1 MSRMGCIKTFLSNHK
16 LLWKIIVF
24 SFTLFFV
31 GLIFHW
37 FCVPRVLFDKPTS
50 TVLFDSR
57 GDLLAARIAEDGQWR
72 FPSTDTLD
80 CRFVKCL
87 LNYEDRRFFSH
98 CGVDVVAIVRAFK
111 KNIQEGRFR
120 EGAST
125 LTMQVARMARG
136 NQPRTLK
143 NKLIEILWALDIE
156 LSYSKEEIL
165 KLYLSNAPFGGNIVG
180 IDAASWR
187 YFQRD
192 LSRLSWAELSTLA
205 VLPNSP
211 ALIHLG
217 KNRES
222 LKRKRDLLLKI
233 LNDRGVLSNE
243 EYELSLAESLPE
255 KPFPLPNYTPHLID
269 YKSKTDRGS
278 FVSTFIDKRVQI
290 QVQRLANDYNTRY
303 RNSNHVDN
311 IAVLV
316 LDVER
321 GEPLVYVGNTT
332 NISVEASH
340 VDIIQS
346 ERSPGSTLKP
356 FLYAAMISNGLITP
370 KRLISDTPLSINGF
384 TPQNFNKT
392 FSGAVRADDAI
403 VQSLNVPLVRMLSM
417 YSVGRFMEDLKWL
430 GMSSLRYDEDHYGA
444 SLILGGAEVSLWDLC
459 QMYRRL
465 AYNLKNVK
473 SSDDSTMADRR
484 ISRSATWFAFEAMS
498 KLNRPEEE
506 SEWRHFSSMKN
517 IAWKTGT
524 SWGSRDA
531 WSVGVTPKYVVGV
544 WVGNATGEGR
554 AGMTGVGFAAPVMFD
569 VFSLLD
575 DSGWFSPPYGE
586 MEQVRVCKKS
596 GYVASTICEDVS
608 VEYLPES
615 ANLTS
620 SCPFCQWV
628 HLSKDGRW
636 QLNSS
641 CVSISEIE
649 TKPWFVLPAAQ
660 EYYYKY
666 RHADYRQ
673 LPPFRED
680 CEGSKIDQIDLIYPE
695 HNMMVVIPRGFDGSL
710 EKVVCEAVSRR
721 TDAVLYWHLDQ
732 QFVGETGNG
741 IHQIAL
747 APSLGEHILSVV
759 DDLGNRKTISFEVK

>member
-1 MSRMGCIKTFLSNHK
+1 MSKIDRIKTFLSNHK
-16 LLWKIIVF
+16 LLWRCFVF
-24 SFTLFFV
+24 SFFLFLGFW
-31 GLIFHW
+31 IFHF
-37 FCVPRVLFDKPTS
+37 FCMPKVLFDKPTS
-50 TVLFDSR
+50 TVLLDNR

-80 CRFVKCL
+80 YRFVECL

-98 CGVDVVAIVRAFK
+98 CGIDVVAIFRAIK
-111 KNIQEGRFR
+111 KNIQEGRFS

-143 NKLIEILWALDIE
+143 NKLIEMLWALDIE
-156 LSYSKEEIL
+156 LTYSKEDIL

-180 IDAASWR
+180 IDAAAWR

-211 ALIHLG
+211 SLIHLG

-243 EYELSLAESLPE
+243 EYKLSLVETLPE

-269 YKSKTDRGS
+269 YRSKTEKGS
-278 FVSTFIDKRVQI
+278 FVSTFIDKRTQI
-290 QVQRLANDYNTRY
+290 QVQRLADDYNVRY

-316 LDVER
+316 LDVES

-332 NISVEASH
+332 NVSVEASH

-384 TPQNFNKT
+384 TPHNFNKT
-392 FSGAVRADDAI
+392 FSGAVHADDAI
-403 VQSLNVPLVRMLSM
+403 VQSLNVPLVRMLSS

-430 GMSSLRYDEDHYGA
+430 GMRSLRYDEDHYGA

-465 AYNLKNVK
+465 AYNLKK
-473 SSDDSTMADRR
+473 GKITDDSVDCR
-484 ISRSATWFAFEAMS
+484 ISRSATWFAFDAMS
-498 KLNRPEEE
+498 KLSRPEEE
-506 SEWRHFSSMKN
+506 ADWQHFSSMKN

-531 WSVGVTPKYVVGV
+531 WSVGITSRYIVGV

-554 AGMTGVGFAAPVMFD
+554 AGLTGVGFASPIMFD

-575 DSGWFSPPYGE
+575 DSEWFSPPCDE
-586 MEQVRVCKKS
+586 MVQVRVCRKS
-596 GYVASTICEDVS
+596 GHIASSICDDVS
-608 VEYLPES
+608 VEYLPKS
-615 ANLTS
+615 VNTTPN
-620 SCPFCQWV
+620 CPYCRWV
-628 HLSKDGRW
+628 HLSKDGKW
-636 QLNSS
+636 QVNSS

-649 TKPWFVLPAAQ
+649 TKSWFVLPAAQ
-660 EYYYKY
+660 EYYYKF
-666 RHADYRQ
+666 RHADYRV

-680 CEGSKIDQIDLIYPE
+680 CEGEKEDQVDLIYPA
-695 HNMMVVIPRGFDGSL
+695 HNTIVVIPRGFDGTP
-710 EKVVCEAVSRR
+710 ENMVCEAVARR
-721 TDAVLYWHLDQ
+721 QEAILYWHLDQ
-732 QFVGETGNG
+732 QFVGETKNG
-741 IHQIAL
+741 IHQISMN
-747 APSLGEHILSVV
+747 PPVGEHLLSIV
-759 DDLGNRKTISFEVK
+759 DDLGNRKTISFRVE

>member
-1 MSRMGCIKTFLSNHK
+1 MSRMGRIKTFLSNHK

-111 KNIQEGRFR
+111 KNIQEGRFS

-255 KPFPLPNYTPHLID
+255 KPFPLPNYTPHLIE

-316 LDVER
+316 LDVES

-554 AGMTGVGFAAPVMFD
+554 AGMTGVSFAAPVMFD

-596 GYVASTICEDVS
+596 GYMASTICEDVS

>member
-1 MSRMGCIKTFLSNHK
+1 MGCIKTFLSNHK

-111 KNIQEGRFR
+111 KNIQEGRFS

-316 LDVER
+316 LDVES

-356 FLYAAMISNGLITP
+356 FLYAAMISNGVITP
-370 KRLISDTPLSINGF
+370 KRLIADTPLSINGF
-384 TPQNFNKT
+384 TPHNFNKN
-392 FSGAVRADDAI
+392 FSGAVQADEAI
-403 VQSLNVPLVRMLSM
+403 IQSLNVPLVRMLSL
-417 YSVGRFMEDLKWL
+417 YTVGRFMEDLKWL
-430 GMSSLRYDEDHYGA
+430 GMKSLRYDEEYYGA

-459 QMYRRL
+459 QMYRCL
-465 AYNLKNVK
+465 AYNLKEDCDSSEVK
-473 SSDDSTMADRR
+473 GQRR
-484 ISRSATWFAFEAMS
+484 ISRAATWFAFEAMS

-531 WSVGVTPKYVVGV
+531 WSVGVTPKYIVGV

>member
-1 MSRMGCIKTFLSNHK
+1 MVGRIKTFLSNHK

-111 KNIQEGRFR
+111 KNIQEGRFS

-316 LDVER
+316 LDVES

-356 FLYAAMISNGLITP
+356 FLYAAMISNGVITP
-370 KRLISDTPLSINGF
+370 KRLIADTPLSINGF
-384 TPQNFNKT
+384 TPHNFNKN
-392 FSGAVRADDAI
+392 FSGAVQADEAI
-403 VQSLNVPLVRMLSM
+403 IQSLNVPLVRMLSL
-417 YSVGRFMEDLKWL
+417 YTVGRFMEDLKRL
-430 GMSSLRYDEDHYGA
+430 GMNSLRYDEEYYGA

-459 QMYRRL
+459 QMYRCL
-465 AYNLKNVK
+465 AYNLKEDCDSSEVK
-473 SSDDSTMADRR
+473 GQRR
-484 ISRSATWFAFEAMS
+484 ISRAATWFAFEAMS

>member
-1 MSRMGCIKTFLSNHK
+1 
-16 LLWKIIVF
+16 
-24 SFTLFFV
+24 
-31 GLIFHW
+31 
-37 FCVPRVLFDKPTS
+37 
-50 TVLFDSR
+50 
-57 GDLLAARIAEDGQWR
+57 
-72 FPSTDTLD
+72 
-80 CRFVKCL
+80 
-87 LNYEDRRFFSH
+87 
-98 CGVDVVAIVRAFK
+98 
-111 KNIQEGRFR
+111 
-120 EGAST
+120 
-125 LTMQVARMARG
+125 
-136 NQPRTLK
+136 
-143 NKLIEILWALDIE
+143 
-156 LSYSKEEIL
+156 
-165 KLYLSNAPFGGNIVG
+165 
-180 IDAASWR
+180 
-187 YFQRD
+187 
-192 LSRLSWAELSTLA
+192 
-205 VLPNSP
+205 
-211 ALIHLG
+211 
-217 KNRES
+217 
-222 LKRKRDLLLKI
+222 
-233 LNDRGVLSNE
+233 
-243 EYELSLAESLPE
+243 
-255 KPFPLPNYTPHLID
+255 
-269 YKSKTDRGS
+269 
-278 FVSTFIDKRVQI
+278 
-290 QVQRLANDYNTRY
+290 
-303 RNSNHVDN
+303 
-311 IAVLV
+311 
-316 LDVER
+316 
-321 GEPLVYVGNTT
+321 
-332 NISVEASH
+332 
-340 VDIIQS
+340 
-346 ERSPGSTLKP
+346 
-356 FLYAAMISNGLITP
+356 MISNGVITP
-370 KRLISDTPLSINGF
+370 KRLIADTPLSINGF
-384 TPQNFNKT
+384 TPHNFNKN
-392 FSGAVRADDAI
+392 FSGAVQADEAI
-403 VQSLNVPLVRMLSM
+403 IQSLNVPLVRMLSL
-417 YSVGRFMEDLKWL
+417 YTVGRFMEDLKWL
-430 GMSSLRYDEDHYGA
+430 GMKSLRYDEEYYGA

-459 QMYRRL
+459 QMYRCL
-465 AYNLKNVK
+465 AYNLKEDCDSSEVK
-473 SSDDSTMADRR
+473 GQRR
-484 ISRSATWFAFEAMS
+484 ISRAATWFAFEAMS

-517 IAWKTGT
+517 IAWRTGT

-531 WSVGVTPKYVVGV
+531 WSVGVTPKYIVGV

-695 HNMMVVIPRGFDGSL
+695 HNMMMVIPRGFDGSL

>member
-1 MSRMGCIKTFLSNHK
+1 
-16 LLWKIIVF
+16 
-24 SFTLFFV
+24 
-31 GLIFHW
+31 
-37 FCVPRVLFDKPTS
+37 
-50 TVLFDSR
+50 
-57 GDLLAARIAEDGQWR
+57 
-72 FPSTDTLD
+72 
-80 CRFVKCL
+80 
-87 LNYEDRRFFSH
+87 
-98 CGVDVVAIVRAFK
+98 
-111 KNIQEGRFR
+111 
-120 EGAST
+120 
-125 LTMQVARMARG
+125 
-136 NQPRTLK
+136 
-143 NKLIEILWALDIE
+143 
-156 LSYSKEEIL
+156 
-165 KLYLSNAPFGGNIVG
+165 
-180 IDAASWR
+180 
-187 YFQRD
+187 
-192 LSRLSWAELSTLA
+192 LSWAELSTLA

-316 LDVER
+316 LDVES

-356 FLYAAMISNGLITP
+356 FLYAAMISNGVITP
-370 KRLISDTPLSINGF
+370 KRLIADTPLSINGF
-384 TPQNFNKT
+384 TPHNFNKN
-392 FSGAVRADDAI
+392 FSGAVQADEAI
-403 VQSLNVPLVRMLSM
+403 IQSLNVPLVRMLSL
-417 YSVGRFMEDLKWL
+417 YTVGRFMEDLKWL
-430 GMSSLRYDEDHYGA
+430 GMKSLRYDEEYYGA

-459 QMYRRL
+459 QMYRCL
-465 AYNLKNVK
+465 AYNLKEDCDSSEVK
-473 SSDDSTMADRR
+473 GQRR
-484 ISRSATWFAFEAMS
+484 ISRAATWFAFEAMS

-596 GYVASTICEDVS
+596 GYMASTICEDVS

-636 QLNSS
+636 QLKSS
-641 CVSISEIE
+641 CVSISEID

-695 HNMMVVIPRGFDGSL
+695 HNMMMVIPRGFDGSL

>member
-1 MSRMGCIKTFLSNHK
+1 MSRMGRIKTFLSNHK

-111 KNIQEGRFR
+111 KNIQEGRFS

-278 FVSTFIDKRVQI
+278 FVSTFIDKRGQI

-316 LDVER
+316 LDVES

>member
-1 MSRMGCIKTFLSNHK
+1 MVGRIKTFLSNHK

-111 KNIQEGRFR
+111 KNIQEGRFS

-316 LDVER
+316 LDVES

-356 FLYAAMISNGLITP
+356 FLYAAMISNGVITP
-370 KRLISDTPLSINGF
+370 KRLIADTPLSINGF
-384 TPQNFNKT
+384 TPHNFNKN
-392 FSGAVRADDAI
+392 FSGAVQADEAI
-403 VQSLNVPLVRMLSM
+403 IQSLNVPLVRMLSL
-417 YSVGRFMEDLKWL
+417 YTVGRFMEDLKWL
-430 GMSSLRYDEDHYGA
+430 GMKSLRYDEEYYGA

-459 QMYRRL
+459 QMYRCL
-465 AYNLKNVK
+465 AYNLKEDCDSSEVK
-473 SSDDSTMADRR
+473 GQRR
-484 ISRSATWFAFEAMS
+484 ISRAATWFAFEAMS

>member
-1 MSRMGCIKTFLSNHK
+1 MSSMGCIKTFLSNHK

-98 CGVDVVAIVRAFK
+98 CGVDVVAIVRALK
-111 KNIQEGRFR
+111 KNIQEGRFS

-192 LSRLSWAELSTLA
+192 LSRLSWAEFSTLA

-316 LDVER
+316 LDVES

-649 TKPWFVLPAAQ
+649 TTPWFVLPAAQ

>member
-1 MSRMGCIKTFLSNHK
+1 MGCIKTFLSNHK

-111 KNIQEGRFR
+111 KNIQEGRFS

-316 LDVER
+316 LDVES

-356 FLYAAMISNGLITP
+356 FLYAAMISNGVITP
-370 KRLISDTPLSINGF
+370 KRLIADTPLSINGF
-384 TPQNFNKT
+384 TPHNFNKN
-392 FSGAVRADDAI
+392 FSGAVQADEAI
-403 VQSLNVPLVRMLSM
+403 IQSLNVPLVRMLSL
-417 YSVGRFMEDLKWL
+417 YTVGRFMEDLKWL
-430 GMSSLRYDEDHYGA
+430 GMKSLRYDEEYYGA

-459 QMYRRL
+459 QMYRCL
-465 AYNLKNVK
+465 AYNLKEDCDSSEVK
-473 SSDDSTMADRR
+473 GQRR
-484 ISRSATWFAFEAMS
+484 ISRTATWFAFEAMS

>member
-1 MSRMGCIKTFLSNHK
+1 MGCIKTFLSNHK

-111 KNIQEGRFR
+111 KNIQEGRFS

-316 LDVER
+316 LDVES

-356 FLYAAMISNGLITP
+356 FLYAAMISNGVITP
-370 KRLISDTPLSINGF
+370 KRLIADTPLSINGF
-384 TPQNFNKT
+384 TPHNFNKN
-392 FSGAVRADDAI
+392 FSGAVQADEAI
-403 VQSLNVPLVRMLSM
+403 IQSLNVPLVRMLSL
-417 YSVGRFMEDLKWL
+417 YTVGRFMEDLKWL
-430 GMSSLRYDEDHYGA
+430 GMKSLRYDEEYYGA

-459 QMYRRL
+459 QMYRCL
-465 AYNLKNVK
+465 AYNLKEDCDSSEVK
-473 SSDDSTMADRR
+473 GQRR
-484 ISRSATWFAFEAMS
+484 ISRAATWFAFEAMS

>member
-1 MSRMGCIKTFLSNHK
+1 MFGLKKSCAIDFVSRHK
-16 LLWKIIVF
+16 WAFVVSLIF
-24 SFTLFFV
+24 SFFLACFLFHF
-31 GLIFHW
+31 L
-37 FCVPRVLFDKPTS
+37 CMPKVLFDKPTS
-50 TVLFDSR
+50 TVLLDSR
-57 GDLLAARIAEDGQWR
+57 GDLLAARIADDEQWR
-72 FPSTDTLD
+72 FPVVDSVDQ
-80 CRFVKCL
+80 RFVSAI
-87 LNYEDRRFFSH
+87 LNYEDRRFYSH
-98 CGVDVVAIVRAFK
+98 FGVDLLSVARALK
-111 KNIQEGRFR
+111 KNIQAGRVV

-136 NQPRTLK
+136 NQPRTMA
-143 NKLIEILWALDIE
+143 NKLIEVLWALDIE
-156 LSYSKEEIL
+156 MTYSKEEIL

-180 IDAASWR
+180 VNAASWR

-192 LSRLSWAELSTLA
+192 LSRLSWSELSTLA

-211 ALIHLG
+211 SLIHLG
-217 KNRES
+217 KNRS
-222 LKRKRDLLLKI
+222 ALKNKRDHLLRILHEQKILSDDELLLS
-233 LNDRGVLSNE
+233 LE
-243 EYELSLAESLPE
+243 EPLPE
-255 KPFPLPNYTPHLID
+255 KPYPLPNRTPHLID
-269 YKSKTDRGS
+269 FKSKKEKGKQIRS
-278 FVSTFIDKRVQI
+278 SINKQI
-290 QVQRLANDYNTRY
+290 QIMSQRLANEYNERY
-303 RNSNHVDN
+303 HHSNHVDN

-316 LDVER
+316 LDVQT
-321 GEPLVYVGNTT
+321 GEPIVYVGNTT
-332 NISVEASH
+332 NSFVEAPQ

-356 FLYAAMISNGLITP
+356 FLYAAMISNGVITP
-370 KRLISDTPLSINGF
+370 KRLIADTPLSINGF
-384 TPQNFNKT
+384 TPHNFNKN
-392 FSGAVRADDAI
+392 FSGAVQADEAI
-403 VQSLNVPLVRMLSM
+403 IQSLNVPLVRMLSL
-417 YSVGRFMEDLKWL
+417 YTVGRFMEDLKWL
-430 GMSSLRYDEDHYGA
+430 GMKSLRYDEEYYGA

-459 QMYRRL
+459 QMYRCL
-465 AYNLKNVK
+465 AYNLKEDCDSSEVK
-473 SSDDSTMADRR
+473 GQRR
-484 ISRSATWFAFEAMS
+484 ISRAATWFAFEAMS

-695 HNMMVVIPRGFDGSL
+695 HNMMMVIPRGFDGSL

>member
-1 MSRMGCIKTFLSNHK
+1 MVGRIKTFLSNHK

-111 KNIQEGRFR
+111 KNIQEGRFS

-316 LDVER
+316 LDVES

-356 FLYAAMISNGLITP
+356 FLYAAMISNGVITP
-370 KRLISDTPLSINGF
+370 KRLIADTPLSINGF
-384 TPQNFNKT
+384 TPHNFNKN
-392 FSGAVRADDAI
+392 FSGAVQADEAI
-403 VQSLNVPLVRMLSM
+403 IQSLNVPLVRMLSL
-417 YSVGRFMEDLKWL
+417 YTVGRFMEDLKWL
-430 GMSSLRYDEDHYGA
+430 GMKSLRYDEEYYGA

-459 QMYRRL
+459 QMYRCL
-465 AYNLKNVK
+465 AYNLKEDCDSSEVK
-473 SSDDSTMADRR
+473 GQRR
-484 ISRSATWFAFEAMS
+484 ISRAATWFAFEAMS

-531 WSVGVTPKYVVGV
+531 WSVGVTPKYIVGV

>member
-1 MSRMGCIKTFLSNHK
+1 MVGRIKTFLSNHK

-111 KNIQEGRFR
+111 KNIQEGRFS

-316 LDVER
+316 LDVES

-356 FLYAAMISNGLITP
+356 FLYAAMISNGVITP
-370 KRLISDTPLSINGF
+370 KRLIADTPLSINGF
-384 TPQNFNKT
+384 TPHNFNKN
-392 FSGAVRADDAI
+392 FSGAVQADEAI
-403 VQSLNVPLVRMLSM
+403 IQSLNVPLVRMLSL
-417 YSVGRFMEDLKWL
+417 YTVGRFMEDLKWL
-430 GMSSLRYDEDHYGA
+430 GMKSLRYDEEYYGA

-459 QMYRRL
+459 QMYRCL
-465 AYNLKNVK
+465 AYNLKEDRDSSEVK
-473 SSDDSTMADRR
+473 GQRR

-531 WSVGVTPKYVVGV
+531 WSVGVTPKYIVGV

>member
-1 MSRMGCIKTFLSNHK
+1 MGCIKTFLSNHK

-111 KNIQEGRFR
+111 KNIQEGRFS

-316 LDVER
+316 LDVES